1 MFGSVM
7 SDFWLLVE
15 LGFSHVWDWQGYDHL
30 LFLAALCLRFS
41 TRQWKPLLWLITCFT
56 IGHSLSLI
64 LASLEVV
71 KVSSI
76 WIEFLIPVSIAAT
89 AVYNMIYARAVWV
102 RNNQLVM
109 WVTLFFGLVHG
120 FGFAGYFELI
130 RDVDQPLWSSL
141 LFFALGIEGAQ
152 IVLGALMLLL
162 SFVVLNVLG
171 RNRRDWVLVV
181 SSVIIGILLPIII
194 ERWP

>member
-1 MFGSVM
+1 M
-7 SDFWLLVE
+7 SDFLLLVE

-30 LFLAALCLRFS
+30 LFLAAICLPFS
-41 TRQWKPLLWLITCFT
+41 TRQWKSLLWLITYFT

-71 KVSSI
+71 EVSSI
-76 WIEFLIPVSIAAT
+76 LIEFLIPVSIAAT
-89 AVYNMIYARAVWV
+89 AVYNMIRAKAVLV
-102 RNNQLVM
+102 RNNQLMM

-130 RDVDQPLWSSL
+130 RDLEQPLWSSL
-141 LFFALGIEGAQ
+141 LFFAFGIEVAQ
-152 IVLGALMLLL
+152 IVLGTLMLLL
-162 SFVVLNVLG
+162 SLLVLNVFD
-171 RNRRDWVLVV
+171 RNRRDWILVV

>member
-1 MFGSVM
+1 M

-30 LFLAALCLRFS
+30 LFLAALCLPFS
-41 TRQWKPLLWLITCFT
+41 ARQWKPLLWLITCFT

-64 LASLEVV
+64 LASIEVLEV
-71 KVSSI
+71 SSTL
-76 WIEFLIPVSIAAT
+76 IEFLIPVSIAAT
-89 AVYNMIYARAVWV
+89 SVYNMIYAQRVWV
-102 RNNQLVM
+102 RSNRLVM

-130 RDVDQPLWSSL
+130 RDVEQPLWSSL
-141 LFFALGIEGAQ
+141 FFFALGIEGAQ
-152 IVLGALMLLL
+152 IVLGTLMLLL
-162 SFVVLNVLG
+162 SFVVLNVFD
-171 RNRRDWVLVV
+171 RNRRDWILVV

>member
-1 MFGSVM
+1 M

-30 LFLAALCLRFS
+30 LFLAALCLPFS

-89 AVYNMIYARAVWV
+89 AVYNMIYTRAVWV

-141 LFFALGIEGAQ
+141 LFFALGIESAQ

-162 SFVVLNVLG
+162 SFVLLNVLG
-171 RNRRDWVLVV
+171 RNRRDWVIVV

>member
-1 MFGSVM
+1 MN
-7 SDFWLLVE
+7 DFWLLGE

-30 LFLAALCLRFS
+30 LFLAALCLPFS
-41 TRQWKPLLWLITCFT
+41 ARQWKPLLWLITCFT

-64 LASLEVV
+64 LASLEVLE
-71 KVSSI
+71 VSST

-89 AVYNMIYARAVWV
+89 AVYNMICAQRVWV
-102 RNNQLVM
+102 RSNRLVM
-109 WVTLFFGLVHG
+109 WVTLVFGLVHG

-130 RDVDQPLWSSL
+130 RDVEQPLWSSL

-152 IVLGALMLLL
+152 IVLGILMLLL
-162 SFVVLNVLG
+162 SFVVFNVFD
-171 RNRRDWVLVV
+171 RNRRDWILVV

>member
-1 MFGSVM
+1 M

-30 LFLAALCLRFS
+30 LFLAALCLPFS

-102 RNNQLVM
+102 RNNQLVV
-109 WVTLFFGLVHG
+109 WVTLFFGVVHG

-162 SFVVLNVLG
+162 SFVVLNVMG

>member
-1 MFGSVM
+1 M

-30 LFLAALCLRFS
+30 LFLAALCLPFS

-71 KVSSI
+71 KVPSI

-141 LFFALGIEGAQ
+141 LFFALGIESAQ

-162 SFVVLNVLG
+162 SFVLLNVLG

>member
-1 MFGSVM
+1 M

-30 LFLAALCLRFS
+30 LFLAALCLPFS
-41 TRQWKPLLWLITCFT
+41 ARQWKPLLWLITCFT

-64 LASLEVV
+64 LASLEVLE
-71 KVSSI
+71 VSSA
-76 WIEFLIPVSIAAT
+76 WIEFLIPLSIAAT
-89 AVYNMIYARAVWV
+89 AVYNMIYAQRVWV
-102 RNNQLVM
+102 RSNWLVM
-109 WVTLFFGLVHG
+109 GVTLFFGLVHG

-130 RDVDQPLWSSL
+130 RDVEQPLWSSL

-152 IVLGALMLLL
+152 IVLGTLMLLL
-162 SFVVLNVLG
+162 SLVALNVFD
-171 RNRRDWVLVV
+171 RNRRDWILVV

>member
-1 MFGSVM
+1 M

-30 LFLAALCLRFS
+30 LFLAALCLPFS

-71 KVSSI
+71 AVSSI

-162 SFVVLNVLG
+162 SFVVLNVMG

>member
-1 MFGSVM
+1 M
-7 SDFWLLVE
+7 SLV
-15 LGFSHVWDWQGYDHL
+15 
-30 LFLAALCLRFS
+30 
-41 TRQWKPLLWLITCFT
+41 
-56 IGHSLSLI
+56 
-64 LASLEVV
+64 LASFEVL
-71 KVSSI
+71 KVSST

-89 AVYNMIYARAVWV
+89 AVYNMVYAQRVWV
-102 RNNQLVM
+102 RSNRLVM
-109 WVTLFFGLVHG
+109 WITLFFGLVHG

-130 RDVDQPLWSSL
+130 RDVEQSLWISL
-141 LFFALGIEGAQ
+141 LSFAFGIEAAQ

-162 SFVVLNVLG
+162 SFVVLNVLR

>member
-1 MFGSVM
+1 M

-30 LFLAALCLRFS
+30 LFLAALCLPFS
-41 TRQWKPLLWLITCFT
+41 ARQWKPLLLLITCFT

-71 KVSSI
+71 KVSST
-76 WIEFLIPVSIAAT
+76 WVEFLIPVSIAAT
-89 AVYNMIYARAVWV
+89 AVYNMVYAQRVWV
-102 RNNQLVM
+102 RSNRLVM

-130 RDVDQPLWSSL
+130 RDVEQPLWSSL

-152 IVLGALMLLL
+152 IVLGALMVLL
-162 SFVVLNVLG
+162 SFVVLSVLG

>member
-1 MFGSVM
+1 M
-7 SDFWLLVE
+7 SDFLLLVE

-30 LFLAALCLRFS
+30 LFLAAICLPFS
-41 TRQWKPLLWLITCFT
+41 TRQWKSLLWLITYFT

-71 KVSSI
+71 AVSSI
-76 WIEFLIPVSIAAT
+76 WIEFLIPVSIVAT
-89 AVYNMIYARAVWV
+89 AVYNIIYAKAARV

-109 WVTLFFGLVHG
+109 WITLFFGLVHG

-130 RDVDQPLWSSL
+130 RDLEQPLWSSL
-141 LFFALGIEGAQ
+141 LFFAFGIEGAQ
-152 IVLGALMLLL
+152 IVLGTLMLLL
-162 SFVVLNVLG
+162 SIVVLNVFD
-171 RNRRDWVLVV
+171 RNRRDWILVV
-181 SSVIIGILLPIII
+181 SSVIIGILLPIVI

>member
-1 MFGSVM
+1 M

-15 LGFSHVWDWQGYDHL
+15 LGFSHVWDRQGYDHL
-30 LFLAALCLRFS
+30 LFLAALCLPFS
-41 TRQWKPLLWLITCFT
+41 ARQWKPLLWLITCFT

-64 LASLEVV
+64 LASLEVLE
-71 KVSSI
+71 VSSS

-89 AVYNMIYARAVWV
+89 AVYNMIYAQRLWV
-102 RNNQLVM
+102 RSNRLVM

-130 RDVDQPLWSSL
+130 RDVEQPLWSSL

-152 IVLGALMLLL
+152 IVLGTLMLLL
-162 SFVVLNVLG
+162 SFVVLNVFD
-171 RNRRDWVLVV
+171 RNRRDWILVV

>member
-1 MFGSVM
+1 M

-30 LFLAALCLRFS
+30 LFLAALCLPFS

-89 AVYNMIYARAVWV
+89 AVYNMIYARAVWG

-109 WVTLFFGLVHG
+109 WVTLFFGVVHG

-141 LFFALGIEGAQ
+141 LFFALGIESAQ

-162 SFVVLNVLG
+162 SFVLLNVLG

>member
-1 MFGSVM
+1 M

-15 LGFSHVWDWQGYDHL
+15 LGFSHVWDWQGVDHL
-30 LFLAALCLRFS
+30 LFLAALCLPFS
-41 TRQWKPLLWLITCFT
+41 ARQWKALLWIITCFT

-71 KVSSI
+71 EVSST

-89 AVYNMIYARAVWV
+89 AVYNMIYAQRVWV
-102 RNNQLVM
+102 RSNRLVM

-130 RDVDQPLWSSL
+130 RDVEQPLWSSL
-141 LFFALGIEGAQ
+141 LFFALGIEAAQ

>member
-1 MFGSVM
+1 M

-30 LFLAALCLRFS
+30 LFLAALCLPFFA
-41 TRQWKPLLWLITCFT
+41 RQWKALLWLITCFT
-56 IGHSLSLI
+56 IGHSLSLV
-64 LASLEVV
+64 LASFEVV
-71 KVSSI
+71 AVSST

-141 LFFALGIEGAQ
+141 LFFALGIESAQ

-162 SFVVLNVLG
+162 SFVVLNVMG
-171 RNRRDWVLVV
+171 RNRRDWVLVI
-181 SSVIIGILLPIII
+181 SSVIIGILMPIII

>member
-1 MFGSVM
+1 M

-30 LFLAALCLRFS
+30 LFLAALCLPFS
-41 TRQWKPLLWLITCFT
+41 TRQWKPLFWLITCFT

-109 WVTLFFGLVHG
+109 WVTLFFGVVHG

-162 SFVVLNVLG
+162 SFVVLNVMG

>member
-1 MFGSVM
+1 M

-30 LFLAALCLRFS
+30 LFLAALCLPFS
-41 TRQWKPLLWLITCFT
+41 TRQWKSLLWLITCFT

-71 KVSSI
+71 AVSSI

-109 WVTLFFGLVHG
+109 WVTLFFGVVHG

-141 LFFALGIEGAQ
+141 LFFALGIESAQ
-152 IVLGALMLLL
+152 IVLGALMLLF

>member
-1 MFGSVM
+1 M

-30 LFLAALCLRFS
+30 LFLAALCLPFS
-41 TRQWKPLLWLITCFT
+41 ARQWKPLLWLITCFT

-64 LASLEVV
+64 LASLEVLE
-71 KVSSI
+71 VSST

-89 AVYNMIYARAVWV
+89 AVYNMFYAQRVWV
-102 RNNQLVM
+102 RSNRLVM

-130 RDVDQPLWSSL
+130 RDVEQPLWSSL
-141 LFFALGIEGAQ
+141 LFFALGIESAQ
-152 IVLGALMLLL
+152 IVLGTLMLLL
-162 SFVVLNVLG
+162 SFVVLNVFD
-171 RNRRDWVLVV
+171 RNRRDWILVV

>member
-1 MFGSVM
+1 M

-30 LFLAALCLRFS
+30 LFLAALCLPFS

-102 RNNQLVM
+102 RNNQLVI

-141 LFFALGIEGAQ
+141 LFFALGIESAQ

-162 SFVVLNVLG
+162 SFVLLNVLG

>member
-1 MFGSVM
+1 M

-30 LFLAALCLRFS
+30 LFLAALCLPFS
-41 TRQWKPLLWLITCFT
+41 ARQWKPLLWLITCFT

-64 LASLEVV
+64 LASLEVLE
-71 KVSSI
+71 VSSA
-76 WIEFLIPVSIAAT
+76 WIEFLIPLSIAAT
-89 AVYNMIYARAVWV
+89 AVYNMIYAQRVWV
-102 RNNQLVM
+102 RSNWLVM
-109 WVTLFFGLVHG
+109 GVTLFFGLVHG

-130 RDVDQPLWSSL
+130 RDVEQPLWSSL

-152 IVLGALMLLL
+152 IVLGTLMLLL
-162 SFVVLNVLG
+162 SFVVLNVFD
-171 RNRRDWVLVV
+171 RNRRDWILVV

>member
-1 MFGSVM
+1 M

-30 LFLAALCLRFS
+30 LFLAALCLPFS
-41 TRQWKPLLWLITCFT
+41 PRQWKSLLWLITCFT

-71 KVSSI
+71 AVSSV

-141 LFFALGIEGAQ
+141 LFFALGIESAQ
-152 IVLGALMLLL
+152 IVLGGLMLLL

-181 SSVIIGILLPIII
+181 SIVIIGILLPIII

>member
-1 MFGSVM
+1 M

-30 LFLAALCLRFS
+30 LFLAALCLPFS
-41 TRQWKPLLWLITCFT
+41 PRQWKSLLWLITCFT

-76 WIEFLIPVSIAAT
+76 WIEFLIPVSIAAA

-141 LFFALGIEGAQ
+141 LFFALGIESAQ

-162 SFVVLNVLG
+162 SFVLLNVLG

>member
-1 MFGSVM
+1 M
-7 SDFWLLVE
+7 SDFWLLVDM
-15 LGFSHVWDWQGYDHL
+15 GFSHVWDWQGYDHL
-30 LFLAALCLRFS
+30 LFLAALCLPFS
-41 TRQWKPLLWLITCFT
+41 VRQWKPLLWLITCFT
-56 IGHSLSLI
+56 IGHSTSLI
-64 LASLEVV
+64 FASFEVL

-89 AVYNMIYARAVWV
+89 AAYNMIYAKAVWV

-130 RDVDQPLWSSL
+130 RDAEQPLWSSL
-141 LFFALGIEGAQ
+141 LFFALGIEAAQ

-162 SFVVLNVLG
+162 SFVLLNVLG
-171 RNRRDWVLVV
+171 RNRRDWVLVA

>member
-1 MFGSVM
+1 M

-30 LFLAALCLRFS
+30 LFLAALCLPFS
-41 TRQWKPLLWLITCFT
+41 PRQSKSLLWLITCFT

-71 KVSSI
+71 AASSV

-89 AVYNMIYARAVWV
+89 AVYNIIYARSVWV

-152 IVLGALMLLL
+152 IVLGALVLLL

>member
-1 MFGSVM
+1 M
-7 SDFWLLVE
+7 SDFWLLFE

-30 LFLAALCLRFS
+30 LFLAALCLPFS

-141 LFFALGIEGAQ
+141 LFFALGIESAQ

-162 SFVVLNVLG
+162 SFVLLNVLG

>member
-1 MFGSVM
+1 M
-7 SDFWLLVE
+7 SDFWLLIE
-15 LGFSHVWDWQGYDHL
+15 LGFSHVWDLQGYDHL
-30 LFLAALCLRFS
+30 LFLVALCLPFS
-41 TRQWKPLLWLITCFT
+41 SRQWKPLLWLITCFT

-64 LASLEVV
+64 FASLEVV
-71 KVSSI
+71 AVSSI

-89 AVYNMIYARAVWV
+89 AVYNLIYAKAVAL

-130 RDVDQPLWSSL
+130 RDLEQPLWSSL
-141 LFFALGIEGAQ
+141 LFFAFGIESAQ
-152 IVLGALMLLL
+152 IVLGTLMLLL
-162 SFVVLNVLG
+162 SYVVLNVFD
-171 RNRRDWVLVV
+171 RNRRDWILVL

>member
-1 MFGSVM
+1 M

-30 LFLAALCLRFS
+30 LFLAALCLPFS

-109 WVTLFFGLVHG
+109 WVTLFFGVVHG

-141 LFFALGIEGAQ
+141 LFFALGIESAQ

-162 SFVVLNVLG
+162 YFVVLNVLG

>member
-1 MFGSVM
+1 M

-30 LFLAALCLRFS
+30 LFLAALCLPFS

-89 AVYNMIYARAVWV
+89 AVYNMIYTRAVWV

-141 LFFALGIEGAQ
+141 LFFAFGIEGAQ

-162 SFVVLNVLG
+162 SFVLLNVLG

>member
-1 MFGSVM
+1 M

-15 LGFSHVWDWQGYDHL
+15 LGFSHVWDCQGYDHL
-30 LFLAALCLRFS
+30 LFLAALCLPFS
-41 TRQWKPLLWLITCFT
+41 ARQCKPLLWLITCFT

-71 KVSSI
+71 EVSST
-76 WIEFLIPVSIAAT
+76 WIEFLIPISIAAT
-89 AVYNMIYARAVWV
+89 AVYNMIYAHRVWV
-102 RNNQLVM
+102 RSNRLIM

-120 FGFAGYFELI
+120 FGFAGYFDLI
-130 RDVDQPLWSSL
+130 RDVEQPLWSSL

-152 IVLGALMLLL
+152 IVLGALMVLL

>member
-1 MFGSVM
+1 M

-30 LFLAALCLRFS
+30 LFLAALCLPFS
-41 TRQWKPLLWLITCFT
+41 ARQWKPLLWLITCFT

-64 LASLEVV
+64 LASLEVLE
-71 KVSSI
+71 VSST

-89 AVYNMIYARAVWV
+89 AVYNMIYAQRVWV
-102 RNNQLVM
+102 RSNRLVM

-120 FGFAGYFELI
+120 FGFAGYFELR
-130 RDVDQPLWSSL
+130 RDVEQPLWSSL

-152 IVLGALMLLL
+152 IVLGTLMLLL
-162 SFVVLNVLG
+162 SFVVLNVFD
-171 RNRRDWVLVV
+171 RDRRDWILVV

>member
-1 MFGSVM
+1 M

-30 LFLAALCLRFS
+30 LFLAALCLPFS

-76 WIEFLIPVSIAAT
+76 WIEFLIPVSIVAT

-109 WVTLFFGLVHG
+109 WVTLFFGFVHG

-141 LFFALGIEGAQ
+141 LFFALGIESAQ

-162 SFVVLNVLG
+162 SFVLLNVLG

>member
-1 MFGSVM
+1 M

-30 LFLAALCLRFS
+30 LFLAALCLPFS
-41 TRQWKPLLWLITCFT
+41 ARQLKPLLWLITCFT
-56 IGHSLSLI
+56 IGHSLSLV
-64 LASLEVV
+64 LASFEVL
-71 KVSSI
+71 KVSST

-89 AVYNMIYARAVWV
+89 AVYNIIYAQHVWV
-102 RNNQLVM
+102 RSNRLVM

-130 RDVDQPLWSSL
+130 RDVEQPLWSSL

-162 SFVVLNVLG
+162 SFVVLSVLG
-171 RNRRDWVLVV
+171 RNRRDWVLMV

>member
-1 MFGSVM
+1 M

-30 LFLAALCLRFS
+30 LFLAALCLPFS

-162 SFVVLNVLG
+162 SFVVLNVMG

>member
-1 MFGSVM
+1 M
-7 SDFWLLVE
+7 SDFWLLVDM
-15 LGFSHVWDWQGYDHL
+15 GFSHVWDWQGYDHL
-30 LFLAALCLRFS
+30 LFLAALCLPFS
-41 TRQWKPLLWLITCFT
+41 VRQWKPLLWLITCFT

-64 LASLEVV
+64 FASFEMV
-71 KVSSI
+71 KVSLT

-89 AVYNMIYARAVWV
+89 AVYNMIYAKAVWV

-130 RDVDQPLWSSL
+130 RDMEQPLWSSL
-141 LFFALGIEGAQ
+141 LFFALGIESAQ

-162 SFVVLNVLG
+162 SFVVLNILG

>member
-1 MFGSVM
+1 M

-30 LFLAALCLRFS
+30 LFLAALCLPFTTS
-41 TRQWKPLLWLITCFT
+41 QWKPLLWLITCFT

-64 LASLEVV
+64 LASLGVV
-71 KVSSI
+71 EVSSA

-89 AVYNMIYARAVWV
+89 AVYNMIYAQRVWV
-102 RNNQLVM
+102 RKNRLVM

-130 RDVDQPLWSSL
+130 RDVEQPLWSSL
-141 LFFALGIEGAQ
+141 LFFALGIEAAQ

-162 SFVVLNVLG
+162 SFVVLGVFG

>member
-1 MFGSVM
+1 M

-30 LFLAALCLRFS
+30 LFLAALCLPFS
-41 TRQWKPLLWLITCFT
+41 ARQWKPLLWLITCFT
-56 IGHSLSLI
+56 IGHSLSLV
-64 LASLEVV
+64 LASFEVL
-71 KVSSI
+71 KVSST

-89 AVYNMIYARAVWV
+89 AVYNIIYAQHVWV
-102 RNNQLVM
+102 RSNRLVM

-130 RDVDQPLWSSL
+130 RDVEQPLWSSL

-162 SFVVLNVLG
+162 SFVVLSVLG
-171 RNRRDWVLVV
+171 RNRRDYVLVV

>member
-1 MFGSVM
+1 M

-30 LFLAALCLRFS
+30 LFLAALCLPFS
-41 TRQWKPLLWLITCFT
+41 PRQWKSLLWLITCFT

-141 LFFALGIEGAQ
+141 LFFALGIESAQ
-152 IVLGALMLLL
+152 IVLGGLMLLL

-181 SSVIIGILLPIII
+181 SIVIIGILLPIII

>member
-1 MFGSVM
+1 M

-30 LFLAALCLRFS
+30 LFLAALCLPFS
-41 TRQWKPLLWLITCFT
+41 ARQWKPLLWLITCFT

-64 LASLEVV
+64 LVSHEVLEV
-71 KVSSI
+71 SST

-89 AVYNMIYARAVWV
+89 AVYNMIYAQRVWV
-102 RNNQLVM
+102 RSNRLVI

-130 RDVDQPLWSSL
+130 RDVEQPLWSSL

-152 IVLGALMLLL
+152 IVLGTLMLLL
-162 SFVVLNVLG
+162 SFVVLNVFD
-171 RNRRDWVLVV
+171 RNRRDWILVV